1 MKSKYCECPTSNVLN
16 VHRCQNWRTLMIACF
31 QSRLQ
36 TTGTVLG
43 DRGRSHCHLYIT
55 KIYYPQKLGSNFTRG
70 RLYLQ
75 RNVAI

>member
-1 MKSKYCECPTSNVLN
+1 
-16 VHRCQNWRTLMIACF
+16 MIACF